1 MKTLR
6 SLSLALFVTVGAA
19 AGASSASAQVYV
31 DEGVD
36 IGPEP
41 ACPYGYYEYAPY
53 PCAPYGYYGA
63 EWFAGGIFVG
73 AGPWFRGPR
82 GFRGHVDPRFD
93 PRRGY
98 ARPCPRSTSALHR
111 ARASTAYPTSTA
123 MNGMTAVA
131 IRGMATATAERAL
144 RPSRTCDPCRY
155 QVESGRESRAT
166 DDNIFIERAVAGGRF
181 GRRA

>member
-1 MKTLR
+1 V
-6 SLSLALFVTVGAA
+6 AAA
-19 AGASSASAQVYV
+19 AGTSASAQVYV
-31 DEGVD
+31 DTGAD

-63 EWFAGGIFVG
+63 EWFTGGLFIG

-98 ARPCPRSTSALHR
+98 ARPLPQLH
-111 ARASTAYPTSTA
+111 
-123 MNGMTAVA
+123 
-131 IRGMATATAERAL
+131 ERPAPGT
-144 RPSRTCDPCRY
+144 RF
-155 QVESGRESRAT
+155 
-166 DDNIFIERAVAGGRF
+166 DNIPGFHGDEWHDGR
-181 GRRA
+181 GNPRTR

>member
-1 MKTLR
+1 MNTLR
-6 SLSLALFVTVGAA
+6 SISLALLMTVGAA
-19 AGASSASAQVYV
+19 TGTSTASAQVYV

-41 ACPYGYYEYAPY
+41 GCPYGYYDYAPY

-63 EWFAGGIFVG
+63 EWFAGGIFIG

-98 ARPCPRSTSALHR
+98 ARPLPQVHERPAPGTRFDRIPDFH
-111 ARASTAYPTSTA
+111 
-123 MNGMTAVA
+123 GDEWHDG
-131 IRGMATATAERAL
+131 RGGAER
-144 RPSRTCDPCRY
+144 
-155 QVESGRESRAT
+155 
-166 DDNIFIERAVAGGRF
+166 GGDHGDGHR
-181 GRRA
+181 

>member
-1 MKTLR
+1 
-6 SLSLALFVTVGAA
+6 
-19 AGASSASAQVYV
+19 VYV

-63 EWFAGGIFVG
+63 EWFAGGIFIG

-98 ARPCPRSTSALHR
+98 ARPLPQVHERPAPGTRFDRIPDFHGDESHD
-111 ARASTAYPTSTA
+111 
-123 MNGMTAVA
+123 G
-131 IRGMATATAERAL
+131 RGN
-144 RPSRTCDPCRY
+144 P
-155 QVESGRESRAT
+155 GRG
-166 DDNIFIERAVAGGRF
+166 DGRH
-181 GRRA
+181 